1 MLKDLTDV
9 ILIIPVGVIRI
20 LFGRSVM
27 VLYKK
32 VTSVIRCCQTN
43 LDTCGTTGTSGTS
56 LEVLVVL
63 QVLEVHGHCNLIGN
77 AKQYRESLP
86 GVSFQNY

>member
-43 LDTCGTTGTSGTS
+43 LDTCGTSGTSGTCGTS
-56 LEVLVVL
+56 FEEL
-63 QVLEVHGHCNLIGN
+63 QERQEHDHRNLIG
-77 AKQYRESLP
+77 KIKCLP
-86 GVSFQNY
+86 GVSIKNLSS